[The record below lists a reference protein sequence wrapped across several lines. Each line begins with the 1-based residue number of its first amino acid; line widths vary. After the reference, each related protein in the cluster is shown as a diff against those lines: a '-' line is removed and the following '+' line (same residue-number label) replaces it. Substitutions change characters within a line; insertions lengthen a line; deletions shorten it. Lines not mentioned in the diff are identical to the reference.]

1 MQPWKRC
8 RGRQGQVLLDTN
20 RALTAVKRDAPR
32 PVPAAA
38 LKLSYGKTKVVL
50 RRLANGLLPGDLA
63 NLANRR
69 KHGLRLWSML
79 TFA

>member
-1 MQPWKRC
+1 M
-8 RGRQGQVLLDTN
+8 LASLE
-20 RALTAVKRDAPR
+20 A
-32 PVPAAA
+32 PVPYLDRAVVEQVASWPAA

-79 TFA
+79 TFAWWLEARS